1 MKTIHVRIKVES
13 DTLHLPELR
22 DLIGKPVEIIVVE
35 LQQAT
40 REEVFCEAMHRP
52 DDAEEYAAQQAKFRS
67 WLSDPRYEFLWP
79 MIERLVD
86 PPTANGTGASPAH
99 RSTAS

>member
-1 MKTIHVRIKVES
+1 MKTIHIRIKVES

-35 LQQAT
+35 LQKAT
-40 REEVFCEAMHRP
+40 REEVFLEAMHRP
-52 DDAEEYAAQQAKFRS
+52 ENAEEYAAQQTKFRS

-79 MIERLVD
+79 MIERMVD
-86 PPTANGTGASPAH
+86 PPASNGAGVSPAH